1 MPAEA
6 IGGLPLRSAAFW
18 HRSALGGNRLRASK
32 TWDLGPEELLP
43 AGIELAF
50 EVWMSSSSRKR
61 ARMDHDLMD
70 PDLLPPM
77 KFGIGQPVAR
87 KEDPYLVAGRGR
99 YTDDVDLPG
108 QAYGVVLRS
117 PHAHGLLRAI
127 DVGAARTAPGV
138 LGVYTGADL
147 AAYGPILCKLPLK
160 SQDGSPLFAP
170 PRPVFAIER
179 VRYVGEPLAL
189 VAATSVQAAQDAA
202 ELIGLDV
209 EPLPAVADPEHAL
222 AADAPRLHDDRSNLC
237 LDWRFGDH
245 AAAERAFAGAAH
257 VTRLKLVNQRVV
269 VAAMEPRAALAVY
282 DAGSERFTLHAGCQG
297 VFGLRRALAED
308 LLKIRPERL
317 RVLTGNVGGSFGMK
331 SAAYPEYVAILH
343 AARELGRPVKW
354 CDARSGSFVSDQH
367 GRGTLVEA
375 ELALDGEGNFLAVRV
390 ATLADMGAY
399 LTAFGPAMP
408 AVNMQKNLPSLYRTP
423 VVAIRTRCAFT
434 NSVPI
439 GPYRGAGRPE
449 ANYVME
455 RLVDAAARETGR
467 DPVELR
473 RRNLIPAGAMPFTAA
488 SGLSYDSGDFAGVL
502 EDGLARADWAG
513 FPERRKQSQARGR
526 LRGRGL
532 ACYLEVTAPSSPEMG
547 GIRFEENGRVTV
559 ITGTLDYGQGHAS
572 PFAQVLAERLDVPFE
587 LIDLVQGDSDELLT
601 GGGTGGSRSIM
612 SSGKAIVEA
621 SAEVIAKGRRLA
633 GHFLEAAVA
642 DITFESGKFRI
653 AGTDRVMGLL
663 ELAASARSASDLPPD
678 LPGSLDTALVAD
690 GPPSAFPNG
699 CHVAEVEIDPETGTI
714 DLVRYTAVDDFGNLV
729 NPMLAEGQ
737 VHGGV
742 AQGIGQALME
752 RAVYDPS
759 GQLLTGSFMDYA
771 LPRADGV
778 PPIEVGFHPVPAKS
792 NPLGVKGCGEAGV
805 TGALP
810 AVMNAVV
817 DALSARGIN
826 HLDMPATPEKI
837 WSALRAAAE

>member
-1 MPAEA
+1 
-6 IGGLPLRSAAFW
+6 
-18 HRSALGGNRLRASK
+18 
-32 TWDLGPEELLP
+32 
-43 AGIELAF
+43 
-50 EVWMSSSSRKR
+50 
-61 ARMDHDLMD
+61 MDQD
-70 PDLLPPM
+70 PLPPM

-99 YTDDVDLPG
+99 YTDDVDLPE

-117 PHAHGLLRAI
+117 PHAHGVLRSIEVA
-127 DVGAARTAPGV
+127 AARAAPGV
-138 LGVYTGADL
+138 LAVYTGADL

-160 SQDGSPLFAP
+160 NQDGSPLFAP

-189 VAATSVQAAQDAA
+189 VVAQSLHVAQDAA
-202 ELIGLDV
+202 ELIEIDID
-209 EPLPAVADPEHAL
+209 PLPSVTDASEAL
-222 AADAPRLHDDRSNLC
+222 AADAPRLHDERPNLC

-257 VTRLKLVNQRVV
+257 VTRLRLISNRVV
-269 VAAMEPRAALAVY
+269 VAAMEPRAAVADY
-282 DAGSERFTLHAGCQG
+282 DAASERFTLHVGCQG
-297 VFGLRRALAED
+297 VFGLRRSLAED
-308 LLKIRPERL
+308 LLKIEPERL

-343 AARELGRPVKW
+343 AARALGRPVKW
-354 CDARSGSFVSDQH
+354 CDARSGSFLSDQH
-367 GRGTLVEA
+367 GRGTVVDA
-375 ELALDGEGNFLAVRV
+375 ELALDAEGGFLAVRV
-390 ATLADMGAY
+390 HTVANMGAY

-408 AVNMQKNLPSLYRTP
+408 AINMQKNLPSLYRTP

-434 NSVPI
+434 NTVPI

-455 RLVDAAARETGR
+455 RMVDAAARETGQ
-467 DPVELR
+467 DPVEIR
-473 RRNLIPAGAMPFTAA
+473 RRNLIPAGAMPFAAA
-488 SGLSYDSGDFAGVL
+488 SGLSYDSGDFAAVL
-502 EDGLARADWAG
+502 DDGLAKADWAG
-513 FPERRKQSQARGR
+513 FPERRLASEARGR

-532 ACYLEVTAPSSPEMG
+532 ACYLEVTAPSNPEMG
-547 GIRFEENGRVTV
+547 GIRFEEDGRVTV

-572 PFAQVLAERLDVPFE
+572 PFAQVLADRLGVPFE
-587 LIDLVQGDSDELLT
+587 LIDLVQGDSDQLLA

-621 SAEVIAKGRRLA
+621 AAEVIDKGRQLA
-633 GHFLEAAVA
+633 GHFLEAAAA
-642 DITFESGKFRI
+642 DITFEAGEFRI
-653 AGTDRVMGLL
+653 AGTDRTIPLL
-663 ELAASARSASDLPPD
+663 ELAARVRSTTELPADLPQ
-678 LPGSLDTALVAD
+678 SLNTALVAD

-699 CHVAEVEIDPETGTI
+699 CHIAEVEVDPETGRVELT
-714 DLVRYTAVDDFGNLV
+714 RYTALDDFGTLV

-752 RAVYDPS
+752 QAVYDPA

-771 LPRADGV
+771 LPRADRV
-778 PPIEVGFHPVPAKS
+778 PPIEVGFHPVPATS

-810 AVMNAVV
+810 AVMNAVL
-817 DALSARGIN
+817 DALAARGIT

-837 WSALRAAAE
+837 WRAVNSRR